1 MFNID
6 VCAPMFNI
14 DVTDNV
20 NSNIKTQYQ
29 IVDNSVFL
37 GGNFFFFFMVSITGD
52 HKSFCI

>member
-37 GGNFFFFFMVSITGD
+37 GGNFFFFMVSITGD